1 MRSLRVKKRI
11 IGVSTLI
18 LAIVLANIPIFS
30 RADEPAV
37 MRSGNIQSGT
47 DVLTYELYSTDLK
60 KADGNFYSIG
70 DNNFSGVDSNAQTST
85 QDLIL
90 VIKGTGAIT
99 DFTEN
104 SGTFNPDYWHTF
116 RDRIVKIALPQGKSG
131 GQGLTGIG
139 ANAFKDF
146 KNLKDISII
155 VPNDPNALDV
165 VYTEDAGTATGFHLP
180 SGVTSIGVNAFSG
193 CEVLSGNIKLPDGLT
208 SIGAGAFER
217 CKQLTGTLSF
227 PTHLTTIPERAFAN
241 CQSLTGDLDLSTIST
256 LGDSAFINCSGLDGR
271 LILSQNS
278 NFEVI
283 PNSTFSGC
291 SGLTGELQIPNQ
303 VKTIG
308 HHAFDKC
315 DSLSGL
321 SINGNDSR
329 LESVGQFAF
338 DNCSGLSGSVNI
350 PKGVSTIQESAFHNC
365 SSISDVNI
373 HADVQNFVIEK
384 DAFAGCTSMKDGQV
398 LPKGLQ
404 RIGHGAFYGTK
415 DLKNVYFEGDAPT
428 IDGGGGEGENSNWS
442 FNNSSVTL
450 RFLKT
455 ASGWSYRTYRGYQ
468 TMVRPTGDGFEVRD
482 NRDSGK
488 NEYHGQDP
496 VTTANLLILSNV
508 DPAHVYSDHTL
519 VVEDTDSTVL
529 SSQINLEA
537 GEQIVTYKLDLMEYL
552 KVNATTMHQP
562 CEEAFAIRVTM
573 EIPKAFDLD
582 KGQIVEIWGLS
593 GLGSPVPLGN
603 YTPSKTE
610 VQFSFGSENVYKVTT
625 GTETTRHGEIAIVYK
640 TDAVQF
646 HIDDQREAP
655 RRFASA
661 LRAGFTNTSTTV
673 DDSVY
678 ANHWLE
684 IKDDKTLDTLNGMMG
699 GVPAGDIFT
708 GYDIQLWRTNGT
720 TPAPI
725 TTIPGPG
732 AGADNR
738 LTIRVPVPKEI
749 NDKMNDDGVAES
761 DFSGLTLW
769 TEREST
775 FAETV
780 QYTGGVITEGSESTR
795 TVEFTVTHFSEFGFQ
810 YTPAG
815 STDPRTTPFAVIDR
829 RKKDS
834 IQDNGR
840 TTPSTLTA
848 SYVGLEGFPGW
859 RLYIEDEED
868 TSNFISGSNPI
879 VTLNEG
885 DAIKVYKLT
894 LVNAAD
900 TPVDTFPTTPLMVTM
915 PIPHETEQ
923 GGNTVIWE
931 PKQVPYV
938 DVLRYTDNGGVI
950 EEDTSFSETYPT
962 IDGIET
968 TNFRL
973 THNGQV
979 AFVYRKPA
987 GSVDVP
993 FEVVWD
999 ESGVTTEGQQDT
1011 WRVDTI
1017 LKAKGS
1023 DYLGKTEANGYKLQV
1038 VQVPDTNFTT
1048 NTSGEPVV
1056 DLNTDEDK
1064 EIAVYRFTLVDP
1076 AGNPVD
1082 PPTVSGLSEMNVTM
1096 PVLLNTTFGGNTINW
1111 DLNKGKVQAIRY
1123 EQTSS
1128 GRRMFHE
1135 TFGTKDTTQE
1145 DNIDVINFPLTE
1157 NGEVAFIYT
1166 PDKTLAPFYI
1176 YNRTGE
1182 NINFWSSY
1190 SPDDAKYNGVYLEIT
1205 NPPDPSNLY
1214 QYVNPSNGKAV
1225 KSYVYTLRRIGT
1237 NEEVTTYPET
1247 MSVRMPIPTS
1257 TGEGTNAVQWVQ
1269 DDGQVIEGVYRAY
1282 MDGTTPKVESMQ
1294 TTVITESKEEQFQI
1308 TQNGEYGL
1316 VYVPEPV
1323 VFEVKDQRSDGI
1335 KKGSNVIGDGKSNSN
1350 NTYADSYLK
1359 YNGDRYL
1366 IFKNPSPKAP
1376 TLKQLIDADAELNWY
1391 KEIEIYDIVFQDKEN
1406 GGTDQ
1411 TDHGEIKI
1419 RMNLP
1424 SNMNI
1429 MANEESHVLVVS
1441 QLNDAL
1447 DKILTYNDK
1456 PLNQVSFTTNHFT
1469 DYALLY
1475 YDSASNS
1482 STNASTGDSSATN
1495 ASTGS
1500 SDGSTAGTTATGA
1513 TTGSATA
1520 TTATG
1525 ATTSS
1530 ATGSTTST
1538 GATTG
1543 SSSSTGSSSGSGA
1556 STGSSTGA
1564 SSATRASTGST
1575 IPTAYTTNPSSGSRP
1590 DMPKTG
1596 DPGMYRM
1603 MGSAGLG
1610 LFGIYELIS
1619 SIRVREKGGK
1629 RRLYRR

>member
-18 LAIVLANIPIFS
+18 LAIVLANIPVYS
-30 RADEPAV
+30 RAV
-37 MRSGNIQSGT
+37 NFVKKSG
-47 DVLTYELYSTDLK
+47 K
-60 KADGNFYSIG
+60 CG
-70 DNNFSGVDSNAQTST
+70 DNLSWFVYNIGAKKVSDLGADFTYADDFADLAENTGNGD
-85 QDLIL
+85 DLIL
-90 VIKGTGAIT
+90 VIKGSGEMYSTY
-99 DFTEN
+99 TEN
-104 SGTFNPDYWHTF
+104 GGVAETPWKEYAAN
-116 RDRIVKIALPQGKSG
+116 IVKLALPQGTSSG
-131 GQGLTGIG
+131 GGITKIGRYAFYGLSNLRDIEIIFPDGTTNEYGYTADTGTG
-139 ANAFKDF
+139 
-146 KNLKDISII
+146 
-155 VPNDPNALDV
+155 
-165 VYTEDAGTATGFHLP
+165 TGFHLP
-180 SGVTSIGVNAFSG
+180 SSLQTIENHAFYGCTSLGGGFSLNNVTSLGESAFQNCSALSGNLTIPAGMSTIPNRAFMACSGLTGSLTIPNTVTSIGVSSFQACTGLNGTLTLPNSPAFTT
-193 CEVLSGNIKLPDGLT
+193 IPD
-208 SIGAGAFER
+208 SAFYD
-217 CKQLTGTLSF
+217 CINLTGTLVVSDYI
-227 PTHLTTIPERAFAN
+227 TSIGNSAFHG
-241 CQSLTGDLDLSTIST
+241 CKSLTGLSISSTNKT
-256 LGDSAFINCSGLDGR
+256 LTSLGEYAFRD
-271 LILSQNS
+271 
-278 NFEVI
+278 
-283 PNSTFSGC
+283 C
-291 SGLTGELQIPNQ
+291 SGLTGAVNIPENVTMISEGAFQ
-303 VKTIG
+303 NCANITNVYITADGGNTTIG
-308 HHAFDKC
+308 NDAFSGC
-315 DSLSGL
+315 ASIENGL
-321 SINGNDSR
+321 SIPAR
-329 LESVGQFAF
+329 VRTIGQ
-338 DNCSGLSGSVNI
+338 
-350 PKGVSTIQESAFHNC
+350 
-365 SSISDVNI
+365 
-373 HADVQNFVIEK
+373 
-384 DAFAGCTSMKDGQV
+384 
-398 LPKGLQ
+398 
-404 RIGHGAFYGTK
+404 GAFYGTSK
-415 DLKNVYFEGDAPT
+415 LDEVDFGGDAPE
-428 IDGGGGEGENSNWS
+428 INGEGGVGDTSQS
-442 FNNSSVTL
+442 FRSGSVVL
-450 RFLKT
+450 RFP
-455 ASGWSYRTYRGYQ
+455 ADANDWRYPEYRGYV
-468 TMVRPTGDGFEVRD
+468 TAVKRPTGNGFEVEDRRQED
-482 NRDSGK
+482 AANNITYPNTPPQSTAYFLAQG
-488 NEYHGQDP
+488 DP
-496 VTTANLLILSNV
+496 SHPYA
-508 DPAHVYSDHTL
+508 DHTL
-519 VVEDTDSTVL
+519 LVEDTSGVYITQLVGA
-529 SSQINLEA
+529 LESNQKLA
-537 GEQIVTYKLDLMEYL
+537 VYKLDLVEDYMVSTPGVAKPCDKPFSLQVMLEL
-552 KVNATTMHQP
+552 PESFDLQNGKVADIFALNAAGQRVSLGAYTPNATT
-562 CEEAFAIRVTM
+562 A
-573 EIPKAFDLD
+573 
-582 KGQIVEIWGLS
+582 
-593 GLGSPVPLGN
+593 
-603 YTPSKTE
+603 
-610 VQFSFGSENVYKVTT
+610 QFNFSENNIYKPAGTT
-625 GTETTRHGEIAIVYK
+625 DRYGEIAILYEE
-640 TDAVQF
+640 DARIPDKFKIV
-646 HIDDQREAP
+646 DSRNSK
-655 RRFASA
+655 RFPNA
-661 LRAGFTNTSTTV
+661 LRAGFTNTSTSV

-678 ANHWLE
+678 ADHWLE
-684 IKDDKTLDTLNGMMG
+684 IYDDTTLDTLKGKG
-699 GVPAGDIFT
+699 LVAVAAEDTFT
-708 GYDIQLWRTNGT
+708 GYDIQLWNTDGT
-720 TPAPI
+720 TNTQLTI
-725 TTIPGPG
+725 IPGP
-732 AGADNR
+732 GADNR

-749 NDKMNDDGVAES
+749 DDKMTADGAT
-761 DFSGLTLW
+761 DFSRLTLW
-769 TEREST
+769 TEKDANT
-775 FAETV
+775 AETV
-780 QYTGGVITEGSESTR
+780 PYTGGTITEGSETTR

-810 YTPAG
+810 YTPAD
-815 STDPRTTPFAVIDR
+815 STTPRNTPFAVVDLR
-829 RKKDS
+829 AKNS

-848 SYVGLEGFPGW
+848 SYVGLDGFPGW
-859 RLYIEDEED
+859 RLRIEDVQD
-868 TSNFISGSNPI
+868 TSNFTEDANPI

-885 DAIKVYKLT
+885 DAIKVYNLT
-894 LVNAAD
+894 LVNASD
-900 TPVDTFPTTPLMVTM
+900 TPVDTFPATPLMVTM
-915 PIPHETEQ
+915 PIPHQTDQ

-950 EEDTSFSETYPT
+950 EEDTSFNETYPT

-1017 LKAKGS
+1017 LKVKGS

-1145 DNIDVINFPLTE
+1145 DNIDVIKFPLTE

-1308 TQNGEYGL
+1308 TKNGEYGL

-1323 VFEVKDQRSDGI
+1323 VFEVKDQRSDGV

-1447 DKILTYNDK
+1447 DKSIVAYNDK

-1475 YDSASNS
+1475 YDSATNS

-1543 SSSSTGSSSGSGA
+1543 SSSSTGSSSGSSA

-1575 IPTAYTTNPSSGSRP
+1575 IPTAYTTNPGSGSRP